1 MKGAIYR
8 WDPKSNGNSGQY
20 HSHSPAGN
28 PTESHI
34 APLQAFWVQTNNGS
48 ASVNLSMATHGTV
61 SQAPVFRKTGEFEAD
76 RLRLTVVRSGDASF
90 RDEAYVAM
98 AEGTV
103 DGFDDA
109 WDAHELN
116 SGADAVY
123 LYTYV
128 EGEASMANNAIPY
141 TKESLGDKIM
151 PLAFRAP
158 GTGETYTLALDQSLS
173 ESTYDVFVEDH
184 KTGSVHNLT
193 EAPYTFTNDASEDK
207 RFSLRFRSEKTR
219 EFNAMGTE
227 ENGLNVWTRQG
238 NLVLWM
244 DQLGVGTYT
253 LIGVDGRELLQGSLK
268 LDGTRTQEVAL
279 PSNVTPG
286 VYFVRA
292 RYTNGKTVFTRVVL

>member
-1 MKGAIYR
+1 
-8 WDPKSNGNSGQY
+8 
-20 HSHSPAGN
+20 
-28 PTESHI
+28 
-34 APLQAFWVQTNNGS
+34 
-48 ASVNLSMATHGTV
+48 
-61 SQAPVFRKTGEFEAD
+61 
-76 RLRLTVVRSGDASF
+76 
-90 RDEAYVAM
+90 
-98 AEGTV
+98 
-103 DGFDDA
+103 
-109 WDAHELN
+109 
-116 SGADAVY
+116 
-123 LYTYV
+123 
-128 EGEASMANNAIPY
+128 
-141 TKESLGDKIM
+141 
-151 PLAFRAP
+151 
-158 GTGETYTLALDQSLS
+158 
-173 ESTYDVFVEDH
+173 VFVEDH

-253 LIGVDGRELLQGSLK
+253 LIGVDGRELLQGALK

-292 RYTNGKTVFTRVVL
+292 RYTNGNTVFARVVLQ